1 MLKWMVVVL
10 GLQFVGELSASL
22 LELPIPGP
30 VIGMILLFLL
40 LLKLGGL
47 PKDLNRLADGLL
59 SNLYLYFIPATV
71 GVTTHIALISNQWL
85 PIVTAVVVSSVLAM
99 IVAGWIMQ
107 GLAAKDD
114 DDAV

>member
-10 GLQFVGELSASL
+10 GLQFVGELSATL
-22 LELPIPGP
+22 LGLPIPGP

-47 PKDLNRLADGLL
+47 PKDLDRLASGLL

-71 GVTTHIALISNQWL
+71 GVTTHIALIRNQWL
-85 PIVTAVVVSSVLAM
+85 PIVTAVAVSSVLAM

-107 GLAAKDD
+107 GFAAKDD

>member
-10 GLQFVGELSASL
+10 GLQFVGELSATL
-22 LELPIPGP
+22 LGLPIPGP

-47 PKDLNRLADGLL
+47 PKDLDRLASGLL

-71 GVTTHIALISNQWL
+71 GVTTHIAHDRVCWGR
-85 PIVTAVVVSSVLAM
+85 V
-99 IVAGWIMQ
+99 WF
-107 GLAAKDD
+107 
-114 DDAV
+114 

>member
-22 LELPIPGP
+22 LKLPVPGP

-47 PKDLNRLADGLL
+47 PKDLDRLANGLL

-71 GVTTHIALISNQWL
+71 GVTAHIALISNQWL
-85 PIVTAVVVSSVLAM
+85 PIVAAVVVSSVLAM
-99 IVAGWIMQ
+99 IVAGWMMQ

-114 DDAV
+114 DDAL

>member
-22 LELPIPGP
+22 LGIPIPGP

-71 GVTTHIALISNQWL
+71 GVTTHIALISDQWL
-85 PIVTAVVVSSVLAM
+85 PIVTAVVVSSVIAM

-107 GLAAKDD
+107 GLATKDD